1 MKTWNIFDLR
11 KASDTID
18 HTILINKLS
27 YYALSIIESYLSNRK
42 QSVSALG
49 EISEQ
54 PAVVFGRP
62 GKLPWSISLPNLYI
76 HDLSNICKYIGICD
90 DTNIFGKGKSKQ
102 EVYIDEILEQL
113 YIYTMLIKLHA
124 NLQKSCLMYFTK
136 TSSNVTNDND
146 NHEHPQI
153 MIGPTKIKRV
163 FEIIFLTVI
172 NKKLSWDAHLK

>member
-76 HDLSNICKYIGICD
+76 HDLSNICKSNELILFAD
-90 DTNIFGKGKSKQ
+90 DTNIFGKGKSKHD
-102 EVYIDEILEQL
+102 VYIDENMILEQL
-113 YIYTMLIKLHA
+113 NIYTMLIKLHV
-124 NLQKSCLMYFTK
+124 NLEKSCFTYFTK
-136 TSSNVTNDND
+136 TSSNVINDND
-146 NHEHPQI
+146 NHNHPKI
-153 MIGPTKIKRV
+153 MI
-163 FEIIFLTVI
+163 
-172 NKKLSWDAHLK
+172 